1 MDILAILNLCPSLLS
16 KIMVEEIWNKIP
28 ITTAV
33 ISVKYF
39 VIAGAESETNVP
51 SGVIKAKETIKT
63 NNAVLFNSAFKKKVV
78 KMIAIGKWCIAI
90 P

>member
-1 MDILAILNLCPSLLS
+1 
-16 KIMVEEIWNKIP
+16 MVEEIWNNIP

-33 ISVKYF
+33 ISVKYC
-39 VIAGAESETNVP
+39 VITGAESETRVP
-51 SGVIKAKETIKT
+51 SGVIKANETIKM